1 MNGAPDGSPG
11 DDRTFADDPSSPLYA
26 WQFRDHL
33 PNSTA
38 VGSLVRLAL
47 ELGDRRLVGGAA
59 HVANA
64 LLRRGAWP
72 RAKAAG
78 LRWPESNAERDA
90 FCRGGG
96 AYPALCDRPEPNM
109 KQAYRSVS

>member
-1 MNGAPDGSPG
+1 
-11 DDRTFADDPSSPLYA
+11 
-26 WQFRDHL
+26 
-33 PNSTA
+33 
-38 VGSLVRLAL
+38 LVRLAL
-47 ELGDRRLVGGAA
+47 ELGDRRLVGGANWPSDTFAAA
-59 HVANA
+59 HLANA

-109 KQAYRSVS
+109 KQAYRSESYLETAK